1 MQFWWGNLLENGCL
15 EDKKQS
21 CDGIMMGEGWWELWE
36 FELDRFCS
44 QLCSVMGL
52 DIGGFEVCSY
62 LKVILQLHGIFTLE
76 TATKRGSILG
86 Q

>member
-1 MQFWWGNLLENGCL
+1 
-15 EDKKQS
+15 
-21 CDGIMMGEGWWELWE
+21 
-36 FELDRFCS
+36 
-44 QLCSVMGL
+44 MGL

-62 LKVILQLHGIFTLE
+62 LKVILQLHGIFALE

>member
-1 MQFWWGNLLENGCL
+1 
-15 EDKKQS
+15 
-21 CDGIMMGEGWWELWE
+21 MMEEGWWGLWE

-44 QLCSVMGL
+44 ELCSVMGL

-76 TATKRGSILG
+76 TAIKRGSILG